1 MLSFIAIC
9 KITVE
14 IYDVYSHL
22 LTYTNQMV
30 CDIIVLLNVYM
41 GTTTFV
47 MFSET
52 ESQITTSTEQE
63 Q

>member
-1 MLSFIAIC
+1 MA
-9 KITVE
+9 
-14 IYDVYSHL
+14 
-22 LTYTNQMV
+22 
-30 CDIIVLLNVYM
+30 CDIIVLLNVYKRKN
-41 GTTTFV
+41 TFV

>member
-1 MLSFIAIC
+1 
-9 KITVE
+9 
-14 IYDVYSHL
+14 
-22 LTYTNQMV
+22 MV